1 MKTSFRFLGFAALA
15 AAAAPLAALAD
26 FHDHLG
32 IQMWSLRETAKT
44 DTLKALDLV
53 KQYGLTEIETAGF
66 GTLTQDQYV
75 AAVKERGL
83 KVVAA
88 HVGYEELQKSVPDVI
103 KAAKALGARFVVVP
117 WIPHPKEG
125 FTVEQA
131 RKVAA
136 DFNAWGETLR
146 EAGLQLGWHPHGF
159 EFEKSASGQSPF
171 EVIVTGTR
179 PGNLVLE
186 MDVFWVV
193 HAGQDPFEL
202 LKKYG
207 NRWALM
213 HVKDMRE
220 GAETGLATGGAPA
233 TDNVPVGS
241 GQIGWQWLLRLADQ
255 VGVKYYILEDE
266 TPNALESI
274 PVSLKFLRGLKG

>member
-1 MKTSFRFLGFAALA
+1 MKTSFRLLCFAALA
-15 AAAAPLAALAD
+15 TATAPLAALAGVQ
-26 FHDHLG
+26 DHLG

-44 DTLKALDLV
+44 DPIKALDLV

-66 GTLTQDQYV
+66 GTLTQEQYV

-83 KVVAA
+83 KVVATHA
-88 HVGYEELQKSVPDVI
+88 GYEELQKNAGDVI
-103 KAAKALGARFVVVP
+103 KAAKALGARYVVVP

-146 EAGLQLGWHPHGF
+146 ESGLQLGWHPHGF
-159 EFEKSASGQSPF
+159 EFVKDATGQSPF
-171 EVIVTGTR
+171 EVIVNGTR

-186 MDVFWVV
+186 MDVFWVI

-213 HVKDMRE
+213 HLKDMRE
-220 GAETGLATGGAPA
+220 GAETGLSTGGAPE
-233 TDNVPVGS
+233 TDNVPVGQ
-241 GQIGWQWLLRLADQ
+241 GQVAWQWLLRLADQ
-255 VGVKYYILEDE
+255 VGVKYYVIEDE
-266 TPNALESI
+266 TPNPLESI
-274 PVSLKFLRGLKG
+274 PASLKYLRGLKG